1 MSVLIDSDIV
11 IEVTR
16 GRDPK
21 ILSSWEKLGRSEE
34 EILYSPVTAAEVWC
48 GARAHEFELLSNLF
62 DTMLCAPIDSDIGR
76 LAGEYLRLY
85 RKSHALALGDAL
97 IAAAA
102 VVNRAD
108 LWTRNRK
115 HYPMP
120 ELALF
125 RESEP

>member
-11 IEVTR
+11 IEVSR
-16 GRDPK
+16 GRDPQL
-21 ILSSWEKLGRSEE
+21 LSRWEDLSRSEE

-48 GARAHEFELLSNLF
+48 GARPHETEALNKLFE
-62 DTMLCAPIDSDIGR
+62 TMLCVSIDSDTGR
-76 LAGEYLRLY
+76 LAGSYLRTY

-102 VVNRAD
+102 ALNHAE

-115 HYPMP
+115 HYPMK
-120 ELALF
+120 ELSF
-125 RESEP
+125 Y

>member
-16 GRDPK
+16 GRDRQ
-21 ILSSWEKLGRSEE
+21 ILSRWDELSRSEV

-48 GARAHEFELLSNLF
+48 GATPHESEALNNLF
-62 DTMLCAPIDSDIGR
+62 ETILCVPIDSDTGR
-76 LAGEYLRLY
+76 LAGHYLRTY
-85 RKSHALALGDAL
+85 RKSHAIALGDAL

-102 VVNRAD
+102 TANHAE

-115 HYPMP
+115 HYPMK
-120 ELALF
+120 ELSF
-125 RESEP
+125 YR